1 MKKEGARSFKGNRP
15 LSASRINRAGLARGT
30 IAPAFTL
37 PRCDGGEI
45 SLEAYRGRRLLLVFS
60 DPNCGPC
67 RELMPELASLHK
79 RTPDI
84 EILMISRGN
93 IDTIKAEL
101 AERPANFPV
110 AVQKSWEISRRYAK
124 FATPIAYLIDEAG
137 KIVSEVAA
145 GPEPILILLASAQ
158 MLSLAKTVKTA
169 RDSLTRK
176 IKANGPPPAKRGRV
190 RN

>member
-1 MKKEGARSFKGNRP
+1 MKKEASRIHKGNRP
-15 LSASRINRAGLARGT
+15 LSASRINRSGLSRGT

-37 PRCDGGEI
+37 PLSDGGEI
-45 SLEAYRGRRLLLVFS
+45 SLADYRGRRLLLIFS

-84 EILMISRGN
+84 EILMISRGR
-93 IDTIKAEL
+93 IEAVKAEL

-110 AVQKSWEISRRYAK
+110 AVQKGWEVSRRYAK
-124 FATPIAYLIDEAG
+124 FATPIAYLIDEHG
-137 KIVSEVAA
+137 KIASEVAA

-158 MLSLAKTVKTA
+158 MLALAKTVKTV

-176 IKANGPPPAKRGRV
+176 IKAGTPRSAR
-190 RN
+190 RNRSTH

>member
-1 MKKEGARSFKGNRP
+1 MKKEASRIHKGNRP
-15 LSASRINRAGLARGT
+15 LSASRINRSGLSRGT

-37 PRCDGGEI
+37 PLSDGGEI
-45 SLEAYRGRRLLLVFS
+45 SLADYRGRRLLLIFS

-84 EILMISRGN
+84 EILMISRGR
-93 IDTIKAEL
+93 IEAVKAEP
-101 AERPANFPV
+101 PANFPV
-110 AVQKSWEISRRYAK
+110 AVQKGWEVSRRYAK
-124 FATPIAYLIDEAG
+124 FATPIAYLIDEHG
-137 KIVSEVAA
+137 KIASEVAA

-158 MLSLAKTVKTA
+158 MLALAKTVKTV

-176 IKANGPPPAKRGRV
+176 IKAATPRGAKRTRSTH
-190 RN
+190 